1 MNECLSW
8 KRVEFELK
16 VYVCILNEW
25 ADCFGY
31 ICRLCE
37 SRLKVS
43 LSLSLSLFPPSPLYI
58 HMHTHISFSYITYFR
73 LNLNY
78 YIWLLKNTKL
88 SHTELVKTPHC
99 QGVGAR
105 AHADP

>member
-16 VYVCILNEW
+16 AYVCILNEW

-37 SRLKVS
+37 S
-43 LSLSLSLFPPSPLYI
+43 
-58 HMHTHISFSYITYFR
+58 
-73 LNLNY
+73 
-78 YIWLLKNTKL
+78 
-88 SHTELVKTPHC
+88 LV
-99 QGVGAR
+99 
-105 AHADP
+105 

>member
-43 LSLSLSLFPPSPLYI
+43 LSLSLSLSSFPSVY
-58 HMHTHISFSYITYFR
+58 THAHSYLF
-73 LNLNY
+73 
-78 YIWLLKNTKL
+78 LLHNIFQIK
-88 SHTELVKTPHC
+88 S
-99 QGVGAR
+99 
-105 AHADP
+105 